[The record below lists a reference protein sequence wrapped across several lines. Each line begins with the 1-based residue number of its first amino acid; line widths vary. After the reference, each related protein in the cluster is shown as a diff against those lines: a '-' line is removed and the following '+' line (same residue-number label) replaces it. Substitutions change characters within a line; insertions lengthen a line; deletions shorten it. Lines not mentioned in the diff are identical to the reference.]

1 VSITRPAIRHERRW
15 PVELAGLVGAS
26 AIAITV
32 IVHLI
37 STPRAWIV
45 YYDGDSL
52 VNTLIWKSLVD
63 GQPQHWAMSS
73 VLFVPEFALYA
84 TLSFLGLSV
93 KATLTLNAIVNLLAL
108 YAAIRFVASTGRG
121 QRWDVA
127 ASIGAFGIFGI
138 LAMLDSSTNRESFE
152 LPSLMA
158 TTTYYSAT
166 VIGVLV
172 AIGLVRRLCDR
183 GHLTARRREVI
194 ALFAVATVSTFTNPI
209 FVAWAVA
216 PLVLLLLAL
225 WRGRIVRVGALA
237 AAGLS
242 LALGVGAGVAL
253 RLPFAALISD
263 SGVNYVEP
271 GRLEGSLS
279 YYGRLIAERAQTVDG
294 ACSLAVAG
302 VLIAISVAAS
312 VIAVRRRWVAGSIVS
327 SAAWVVPVVVS
338 VGAVLLGTE
347 ATRYLEPVFF
357 APILV
362 VTVLPGLLSPRRLRI
377 PRPLRIGRRLRIGR
391 PKRFVAGA
399 AVIAAVVA
407 SGVVGIPRLV
417 TESESVDPAVQC
429 VDNWVTASH
438 LTGAGQYWTIR
449 APKAYLADPR
459 QLVQVDASLGPYTW
473 LVNRADYTGARVS
486 FLVVNTTQ
494 PLKLP
499 DRQAQ
504 QTPHTTISCG
514 RYTIVDYASATLTL
528 GPPRI

>member
-1 VSITRPAIRHERRW
+1 VSITRPAVLHERRW
-15 PVELAGLVGAS
+15 PVELAGFAVAS

-52 VNTLIWKSLVD
+52 VNTLIWKSLVA

-84 TLSFLGLSV
+84 ALSLLGLSV
-93 KATLTLNAIVNLLAL
+93 KATLTLNAIVNLVAL

-121 QRWDVA
+121 QRWNVA
-127 ASIGAFGIFGI
+127 ASVGAFGSFGI

-172 AIGLVRRLCDR
+172 AIGLVRRLCER
-183 GHLTARRREVI
+183 SQLTARRREVI

-216 PLVLLLLAL
+216 PLALLLLAL
-225 WRGRIVRVGALA
+225 WRGRIVRAGAVA

-242 LALGVGAGVAL
+242 LALGVGAGVVL

-271 GRLEGSLS
+271 GRLAASLS
-279 YYGRLIAERAQTVDG
+279 YYGRLIAERAQTAEG
-294 ACSLAVAG
+294 ACSLAVAV

-312 VIAVRRRWVAGSIVS
+312 ILAVRRRWVAGTIVS
-327 SAAWVVPVVVS
+327 SAAWVIPVVVS

-377 PRPLRIGRRLRIGR
+377 GRPLRFGRRLRI
-391 PKRFVAGA
+391 VAGV
-399 AVIAAVVA
+399 AVIAAVLA
-407 SGVVGIPRLV
+407 SGIVGIPRLV
-417 TESESVDPAVQC
+417 TESGSVDPAVQC

-438 LTGAGQYWTIR
+438 QTGAGQYWTIR
-449 APKAYLADPR
+449 APKAYLADPL
-459 QLVQVDASLGPYTW
+459 QLVQVDAALGPYTW
-473 LVNRADYTGARVS
+473 LVNRADYTNARVS

-504 QTPHTTISCG
+504 QTPHTTFSCG

-528 GPPRI
+528 GPPRV